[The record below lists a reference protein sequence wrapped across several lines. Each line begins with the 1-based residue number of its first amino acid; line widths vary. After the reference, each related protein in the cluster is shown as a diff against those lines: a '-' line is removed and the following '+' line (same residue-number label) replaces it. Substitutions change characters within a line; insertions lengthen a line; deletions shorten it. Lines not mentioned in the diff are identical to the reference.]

1 MNDLALNL
9 LLEKIISYRENTE
22 EAECN
27 LWVLDENLA
36 PSDITQGAA
45 KSKIPLTLICNRF
58 DLQQQLKTNKVTSTF
73 SDFDFNGFE
82 DNSVDRIF
90 YRVSKEKTVVH
101 HIINQAFRV
110 LKPGGTLAIAGY
122 KSEGA
127 KTYIDKASKL
137 FNGAT
142 SKSKGGQSSHFAI
155 ISKGSTSHGKMLDDK
170 DYTHPRSINI
180 ESNDCPD
187 KQSICFISK
196 PGQFGWNKADKG
208 SELLIQ
214 HLPDVIRKRHTP
226 AETMLDLGCGYGYL
240 SMMAASLEGLEM
252 LDLQQITATDN
263 NAAAIL
269 SCEENLKNTG
279 KNYNVIADNC
289 AHGIRGRFDLV
300 LCNPPFHQGFAV
312 DNDLTR
318 MFLEQAHKRL
328 HAKGDAVFVV
338 NQFIPLE
345 RKAQDLFG
353 KITLLAESNGFKVIH
368 CKR

>member
-9 LLEKIISYRENTE
+9 LLEKILSDRENPE
-22 EAECN
+22 ESECN
-27 LWVLDENLA
+27 LWILDENLA

-45 KSKIPLTLICNRF
+45 KSKIPLTLICNRL

-73 SDFDFNGFE
+73 SDFDFSGFE

-122 KSEGA
+122 KNEGA

-137 FNGAT
+137 FNGAI
-142 SKSKGGQSSHFAI
+142 SKFKGGQSSHFAV
-155 ISKGSTSHGKMLDDK
+155 ISKGSTSHGEMLDDK
-170 DYTHPRSINI
+170 DYAHTRSINTR
-180 ESNDCPD
+180 SNDRD
-187 KQSICFISK
+187 FSFISK

-214 HLPDVIRKRHTP
+214 LLPEVIRKRHTP

-240 SMMAASLEGLEM
+240 SLMTASIDGLEM

-269 SCEENLKNTG
+269 SCEENLKTTG

-353 KITLLAESNGFKVIH
+353 KITLLAEDNGFKVVH

>member
-9 LLEKIISYRENTE
+9 LFKKIISEREKPE

-27 LWVLDENLA
+27 LWILDENLT
-36 PSDITQGAA
+36 PSDIIQGAT
-45 KSKIPLTLICNRF
+45 KSKIPLTLICNRL
-58 DLQQQLKTNKVTSTF
+58 DLQQQLKTSKVISTF
-73 SDFDFNGFE
+73 SDFDFSGFE

-90 YRVSKEKTVVH
+90 YRISKEKTVVH
-101 HIINQAFRV
+101 HIVNQAFRA
-110 LKPGGTLAIAGY
+110 LKPGGELAIAGY
-122 KSEGA
+122 KNEGA
-127 KTYIDKASKL
+127 KTYIDKACKL
-137 FNGAT
+137 FNGAAV
-142 SKSKGGQSSHFAI
+142 KSKGGQSSHLAV
-155 ISKGSTSHGKMLDDK
+155 ISKGSTTHGKLLDDK
-170 DYTHPRSINI
+170 NYAHPRSINAQ
-180 ESNDCPD
+180 SNDR
-187 KQSICFISK
+187 SISFISK
-196 PGQFGWNKADKG
+196 PGQFGWNKADRG

-214 HLPDVIRKRHTP
+214 HLPGVINKRHTP
-226 AETMLDLGCGYGYL
+226 VETMLDLGCGYGYL
-240 SMMAASLEGLEM
+240 SLMAASLEGLDM

-269 SCEENLKNTG
+269 SCEENLKASG

-353 KITLLAESNGFKVIH
+353 KITLLAESDGFKVIQ

>member
-9 LLEKIISYRENTE
+9 LLEKIISGRENPE

-27 LWVLDENLA
+27 LWILDENLA
-36 PSDITQGAA
+36 PSEVIQGAA

-58 DLQQQLKTNKVTSTF
+58 DLQQQLKTSKVTSTF
-73 SDFDFNGFE
+73 SDFDFSGFE

-101 HIINQAFRV
+101 HIVNQAFRV
-110 LKPGGTLAIAGY
+110 LKPGGELAIAGY
-122 KSEGA
+122 KNEGA

-142 SKSKGGQSSHFAI
+142 VKTKGGQSSHLAV
-155 ISKGSTSHGKMLDDK
+155 ISKGSTTHGKLLDDK
-170 DYTHPRSINI
+170 DYAHPRNINAQPNDRSI
-180 ESNDCPD
+180 S
-187 KQSICFISK
+187 FISK
-196 PGQFGWNKADKG
+196 PGQFGWNKADRG

-214 HLPDVIRKRHTP
+214 HLPGVIRKRHTP
-226 AETMLDLGCGYGYL
+226 AKTMLDLGCGYGYL
-240 SMMAASLEGLEM
+240 SLMAASLEGLDM

-269 SCEENLKNTG
+269 CCEQNLKASG
-279 KNYNVIADNC
+279 RNYNVIADNC

-353 KITLLAESNGFKVIH
+353 KTTLLAESDGFKVIQ

>member
-9 LLEKIISYRENTE
+9 LLEKIISDRENPE
-22 EAECN
+22 ETECN

-36 PSDITQGAA
+36 PSDITQGVA
-45 KSKIPLTLICNRF
+45 KSKINLTLICNRF

-73 SDFDFNGFE
+73 SDFDFSGFE

-122 KSEGA
+122 KNEGA

-142 SKSKGGQSSHFAI
+142 SKSKGGQSSHFAV
-155 ISKGSTSHGKMLDDK
+155 ISKGSASHGKTLDDK
-170 DYTHPRSINI
+170 DYAHARSIHAQAPNI
-180 ESNDCPD
+180 S
-187 KQSICFISK
+187 FISK
-196 PGQFGWNKADKG
+196 PGQFGWNKTDKG

-240 SMMAASLEGLEM
+240 SLMAASIEDLEM
-252 LDLQQITATDN
+252 LDLQQRTATDN

-269 SCEENLKNTG
+269 SCEKNLQATG

-353 KITLLAESNGFKVIH
+353 KITLLTESNGFKVVH